1 MKKIKSEKGFTMEDL
16 TVAVIIIITFVGIIT
31 SLMYSVKKLNIET
44 DLTAQMTSYAVQ
56 IIEDIDK
63 ISYEEVNEEL
73 AKTYNKKFSIS
84 KALKIDFIFSKYFEW
99 MENMKDLIKIVDLKI
114 SYTFK
119 GNEQKFTVQKLKIKE
134 M

>member
-1 MKKIKSEKGFTMEDL
+1 MEDL

-73 AKTYNKKFSIS
+73 AKTYNEKFSIP
-84 KALKIDFIFSKYFEW
+84 KAFKIDLKVSKYGEG